1 MSQMKEED
9 KYPEKQLNEVQI
21 GNLPE
26 KVLDLGLIPGLG
38 RTPGGGHS
46 NPLQYSCWR
55 IPMDRGAWRA
65 TVYGVAKSLT

>member
-26 KVLDLGLIPGLG
+26 KVLRLMVVKTI
-38 RTPGGGHS
+38 
-46 NPLQYSCWR
+46 
-55 IPMDRGAWRA
+55 
-65 TVYGVAKSLT
+65 